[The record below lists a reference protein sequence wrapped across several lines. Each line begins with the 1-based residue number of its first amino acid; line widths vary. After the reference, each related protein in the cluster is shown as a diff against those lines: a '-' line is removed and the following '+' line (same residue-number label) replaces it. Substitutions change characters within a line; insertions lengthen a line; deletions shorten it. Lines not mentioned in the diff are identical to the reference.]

1 MVRDEL
7 ASEISMR
14 RDIPMETV
22 EEVLDEQALILC
34 EEEKRRKKKK
44 CICVWSMIIV
54 FLAGMAAA
62 VVFLD
67 KKEKICLSDIED
79 MIKKN
84 IKKYTDKLQNRS

>member
-7 ASEISMR
+7 VSEISMT

-22 EEVLDEQALILC
+22 EEVLEEEEFILC
-34 EEEKRRKKKK
+34 EEEKCRKKKK
-44 CICVWSMIIV
+44 CICIWGTIVV

-62 VVFLD
+62 VLFLD
-67 KKEKICLSDIED
+67 KKEKINLGDIED

-84 IKKYTDKLQNRS
+84 VKKYTEKLQSKL